1 VSVFVT
7 GTDTGVG
14 KTYFSTRLVRSLRA
28 AGMDAVGFKPLACG
42 SWDDVDALVAA
53 AGGCEPRDA
62 VCPMKFD
69 LPASPLTAARADRL
83 EIDPEIL
90 LAGYRAIA
98 ARHEVVVVEGV
109 GGWLVPITPRYAVA
123 DLAVAMDLPVIVV
136 AQNRLGA
143 INHTLLTVE
152 NVARRGLFCGG
163 IVLNHLIA
171 ADDDAMRTNRE
182 ILSLLPTAPV
192 LCELKPGA
200 ETIER
205 ERFAFAWSPRVAGSG
220 PATSDP
226 AANETIGAFPPSHS

>member
-1 VSVFVT
+1 MSVFVT

-42 SWDDVDALVAA
+42 SWDDVDALVEA

-69 LPASPLTAARADRL
+69 LPASPLTAARADRI

-90 LAGYRAIA
+90 LDGYRAIA

-109 GGWLVPITPRYAVA
+109 GGWLVPITPRYSVA
-123 DLAVAMDLPVIVV
+123 DLAMAMDLPVIVV

-152 NVARRGLFCGG
+152 SIARHGLFCGG
-163 IVLNHLIA
+163 IVLNHLIP

-182 ILSLLPTAPV
+182 TLTLLPTAPV
-192 LCELKPGA
+192 LCELRPGA
-200 ETIER
+200 EIIDR
-205 ERFAFAWSPRVAGSG
+205 DRFAFAWSSR
-220 PATSDP
+220 ATGVNPTTRDSSDP
-226 AANETIGAFPPSHS
+226 IPPSAPFHP